1 MKIILSSILIA
12 GALVSGAALRTV
24 NAEEI
29 AIINS
34 SFEEPLFGDGA
45 FNENNMPGWVGV
57 GIFPVANPRDDWFP
71 GATEGSILP
80 NPMDGLNAGGLNTGA
95 TIYQDLTA
103 TVQPDR
109 KSVV

>member
-45 FNENNMPGWVGV
+45 FNETTCRAGWGLVY
-57 GIFPVANPRDDWFP
+57 FRWP
-71 GATEGSILP
+71 ILVTIGFLALRKAASCP
-80 NPMDGLNAGGLNTGA
+80 TLWMD
-95 TIYQDLTA
+95 
-103 TVQPDR
+103 
-109 KSVV
+109 